1 MGKQEQK
8 IMDTNSWDIE
18 QPSFYD
24 DNPDRDVLCFDVFFK
39 DGPFGLILLDQFFR
53 ILKIN
58 ESFEKMAQLSS
69 LELKGRTIY
78 EFLDWEDALKLK
90 SVFLGTKSNQIPL
103 IMSLGFLQKRKTVL
117 ATHTYVRK
125 YQTSLG
131 EEHYCLLLFEKEFCP
146 NPQLLDLQ
154 QQMYNSII
162 DAQEQERQSIGRLL
176 HDSLAQLLYAARLNL
191 QSFLL
196 QHKESK
202 GQIMPVKKLLNEAI
216 HIIRNI
222 SMELVP
228 SVLHDFG
235 LKVAINSMAD
245 KISIEEFQINTW
257 IQEQCELLPEGI
269 KLAIYR
275 IVQELLNNCI
285 KHSLANK
292 IEVSVIQD
300 RGKVVIQVIDNGGG
314 FENSMEQSMKQ
325 GSGLR
330 GIKSR
335 VEQYGGQV
343 KVSSTKTG
351 VKVKAILKLNVNGKN

>member
-1 MGKQEQK
+1 MDERDKTV
-8 IMDTNSWDIE
+8 IDTNIWDLE
-18 QPSFYD
+18 QPSLYD
-24 DNPDRDVLCFDVFFK
+24 DNPDRDVLCFDIFFK
-39 DGPFGLILLDQFFR
+39 DGPFGLILLDEFFR

-58 ESFEKMAQLSS
+58 ESFEKMVQLSS
-69 LELKGRTIY
+69 LTVKGRTIY
-78 EFLDWEDALKLK
+78 ELLDWEDALQLK
-90 SVFLGTKSNQIPL
+90 SVFLGTKENQIPL

-125 YQTSLG
+125 YKTSLG
-131 EEHYCLLLFEKEFCP
+131 DQHYCLLVFEKEFCP
-146 NPQLLDLQ
+146 NPQLLDLKQ
-154 QQMYNSII
+154 QLYNSII
-162 DAQEQERQSIGRLL
+162 DAQEQEKQNIGRLL

-191 QSFLL
+191 QSFLF

-245 KISIEEFQINTW
+245 KISVEEFQINTW
-257 IQEQCELLPEGI
+257 VQEQCELLPEGV

-285 KHSLANK
+285 KHSSANK
-292 IEVSVIQD
+292 IEVSVIQEKE
-300 RGKVVIQVIDNGGG
+300 KVVIQVNDNGDG
-314 FENSMEQSMKQ
+314 FANSIEQGMKQ

-335 VEQYGGQV
+335 VQQYGGQV
-343 KVSSTKTG
+343 KVSSTKAG

>member
-1 MGKQEQK
+1 MNEQEK
-8 IMDTNSWDIE
+8 SVVDTNIWDVE
-18 QPSFYD
+18 QPSLYD
-24 DNPDRDVLCFDVFFK
+24 DGPDRDVLCFDIFFK
-39 DGPFGLILLDQFFR
+39 DGPFGLILLDHAFR

-58 ESFEKMAQLSS
+58 DSFTKMTQLSS
-69 LELKGRTIY
+69 PILKGRTIY

-90 SVFLGTKSNQIPL
+90 SVILETNSNQIPL
-103 IMSLGFLQKRKTVL
+103 IMSLGFLQKSKTIL

-125 YQTSLG
+125 YQSSLG
-131 EEHYCLLLFEKEFCP
+131 DQHYCLLVFEKEFCP
-146 NPQLLDLQ
+146 NPQLLELQ

-162 DAQEQERQSIGRLL
+162 DTQERERQNIGSLL

-196 QHKESK
+196 ENKESK
-202 GQIMPVKKLLNEAI
+202 GHIMPVKKLLNEAI

-235 LKVAINSMAD
+235 LKVAINSMTD
-245 KISIEEFQINTW
+245 RISIQEFQINTW

-292 IEVSVIQD
+292 IEVSVIQNK
-300 RGKVVIQVIDNGGG
+300 GKVVIQVSDNGGG
-314 FENSMEQSMKQ
+314 FESNIEQSMKQ

-330 GIKSR
+330 GIKSS
-335 VEQYGGQV
+335 VDQYGGQI

-351 VKVKAILKLNVNGKN
+351 VRVKAVLKL